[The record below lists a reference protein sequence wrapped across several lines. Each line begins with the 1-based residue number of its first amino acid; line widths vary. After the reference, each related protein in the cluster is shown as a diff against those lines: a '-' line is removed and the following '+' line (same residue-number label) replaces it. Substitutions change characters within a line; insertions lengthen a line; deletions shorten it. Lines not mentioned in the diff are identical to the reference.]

1 MPQRMRPLLGTF
13 CTVSGTVSAGDAQGA
28 IEAAFAA
35 LAEVNIAAHPT
46 REGSDLAALASHV
59 GQWRAI
65 RRSTWEVLQLAGRIH
80 RDSDGRFDP
89 CLPDSEGR
97 LADLQLADGECAARL
112 LKPARIDLGGIAKGF
127 AVDQA
132 VDALRRHGCTG
143 GSVNAGGDLR
153 VFGPEPTVIQLR
165 WAGGIASSLPL
176 QDAAVAVSERGS
188 ADKPAE
194 FRGYYL
200 RGCGASAAPEV
211 QPAGSAHASGA
222 MRADAAVVA
231 PSAAVADA
239 LSTCAMICDDAL
251 LTRLLRRWQAR
262 LLQPR

>member
-13 CTVSGTVSAGDAQGA
+13 CTVSATAPSGDAHAA

-35 LAEVNIAAHPT
+35 MAEVDTAAHPT
-46 REGSDLAALASHV
+46 RVGSDLTALGSQV
-59 GQWRAI
+59 GHWCAI
-65 RRSTWEVLQLAGRIH
+65 RRSTWEVLRLACRIH

-89 CLPDSEGR
+89 CLPDSAGR
-97 LADLQLADGECAARL
+97 LADLQLADGEYTARL

-132 VDALRRHGCTG
+132 IDALRRHGCTG

-165 WAGGIASSLPL
+165 WAGGSASSLPL
-176 QDAAVAVSERGS
+176 QDAAVAVSERAS

-200 RGCGASAAPEV
+200 RGRGGADAPAELHAG
-211 QPAGSAHASGA
+211 PADATGA

-239 LSTCAMICDDAL
+239 LSTCAMICDDAT
-251 LTRLLRRWQAR
+251 LTRLLQRWQAR
-262 LLQPR
+262 LLQPC